1 MTDRE
6 VLDLVLDKVTG
17 LEGKVTGLDGKVT
30 GLESKVTSL
39 EREVATIKEDVTE
52 IKGQMVELRDA
63 DRMILSEVERVHEI
77 LDLHKEDKSVHIA

>member
-39 EREVATIKEDVTE
+39 EREVATIKEDVRE
-52 IKGQMVELRDA
+52 IKGQIVELRDA

-77 LDLHKEDKSVHIA
+77 LDIHKEDKTVHIA